1 MIMSAA
7 ISGPAEIKVS
17 VAMTTYNQEAFIA
30 QVIAGVL
37 MQQTDFAI
45 ERVIGEDCPTDGTGA
60 IVYTYGA
67 REGAPFFKPVVHG
80 AVILLAAD
88 ASSYMTGANMVL
100 DGGWTAW

>member
-37 MQQTDFAI
+37 MQQTNFAI
-45 ERVIGEDCPTDGTGA
+45 ERVIC
-60 IVYTYGA
+60 
-67 REGAPFFKPVVHG
+67 
-80 AVILLAAD
+80 LAAD
-88 ASSYMTGANMVL
+88 ASSDMTGSHLVI
-100 DGGWTAW
+100 DGGWTTW